1 MNGPKLYGNCAFP
14 QNFHNRQLG
23 ENLVFYAVFLIIID
37 STVLPKGFGIAVFS
51 TLSPNLE
58 KPNSAMLY
66 IIVKLGCLISCVTVR
81 EWFISISEILPQEED
96 GSEKKSSMSYNIDED
111 LKSHGSSTFD
121 AISSSTTATSL
132 VDSTVEANIN
142 QSRGCQDEQ

>member
-1 MNGPKLYGNCAFP
+1 M
-14 QNFHNRQLG
+14 
-23 ENLVFYAVFLIIID
+23 V
-37 STVLPKGFGIAVFS
+37 
-51 TLSPNLE
+51 
-58 KPNSAMLY
+58 Y
-66 IIVKLGCLISCVTVR
+66 IIAKLGCLISCVTVR

-96 GSEKKSSMSYNIDED
+96 GSEKKSSMSYDIDED

-142 QSRGCQDEQ
+142 RSRECQDEQWSQCDHVSLILAARMKIFMPLIVSCII